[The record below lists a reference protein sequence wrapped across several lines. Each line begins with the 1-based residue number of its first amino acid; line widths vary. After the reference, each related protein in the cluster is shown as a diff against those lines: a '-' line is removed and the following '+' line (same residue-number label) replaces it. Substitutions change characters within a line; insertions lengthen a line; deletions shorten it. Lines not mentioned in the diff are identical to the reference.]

1 MGPSLNKKCKLV
13 SLCPINCNH
22 IHKLATTDFRFP
34 REIVIYDIGFRQKRY
49 LMMQEQFEYVL
60 QKSKQHDDIPFN
72 PKYPK
77 NGRCKV
83 YYSKTHPTTNLI
95 FYN

>member
-22 IHKLATTDFRFP
+22 IHKLATTDFQFP
-34 REIVIYDIGFRQKRY
+34 SEIVIYDIGFRQKRY

-72 PKYPK
+72 PAIWYVIYAYP
-77 NGRCKV
+77 RYFV
-83 YYSKTHPTTNLI
+83 YKMAVC
-95 FYN
+95 